1 MRNFGETIRHIR
13 TNRGI
18 KQNELYTDILS
29 KSYAIQ
35 FEKGLHDI
43 SFYLLLRILDRFPME
58 VDEFLYLHR
67 DYQESESSWFYS
79 SIGKFGNHN
88 DLTALKKFKQE
99 YLSKYPNSEHH
110 EERLL
115 QIDFRVEQLNF
126 YYATGE
132 IVGVTVEPQ
141 IKEDIQ
147 RLLRNIQAW
156 TLEDY
161 RFFCNVMDL
170 VDIFD
175 MPQYFKLLLNSI
187 NQYKDFED
195 GKPVI
200 CTLLINGM
208 MKLIFSNMLDEA
220 MKILPV
226 LNDFTKEINQMFYRN
241 YYFFFKAVVSLL
253 KGNQDAI
260 AKANRTIEIFR
271 DLEYE
276 FHAEIAE
283 RILKEILSE
292 ADIQD

>member
-43 SFYLLLRILDRFPME
+43 SFYLLLQILDRFPME

-88 DLTALKKFKQE
+88 DLAALKKFKQD
-99 YLSKYPNSEHH
+99 YLSKYPNSEHQ

-115 QIDFRVEQLNF
+115 QIDFRVEQLTF

-132 IVGVTVEPQ
+132 IVGGTVEPQ

-147 RLLRNIQAW
+147 KLLRNIQAW
-156 TLEDY
+156 TMEDY

-187 NQYKDFED
+187 DQYKDFED
-195 GKPVI
+195 GKPII

-208 MKLIFSNMLDEA
+208 TKLIFSNMLEEA
-220 MKILPV
+220 VKILPV

-241 YYFFFKAVVSLL
+241 YYFFFKALVSLL

-276 FHAEIAE
+276 FHAEIAD

-292 ADIQD
+292 ADIQN